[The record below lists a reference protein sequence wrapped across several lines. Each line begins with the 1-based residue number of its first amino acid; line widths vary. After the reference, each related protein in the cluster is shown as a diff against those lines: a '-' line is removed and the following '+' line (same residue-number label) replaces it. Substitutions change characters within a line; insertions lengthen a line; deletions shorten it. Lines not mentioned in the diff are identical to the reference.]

1 MWTSITAAYTLA
13 CITGAF
19 WAKQGERGISRKPR
33 GPHEPPSS
41 RGLREMLR
49 FKSNQIKNFISLRI
63 SKDWRFAHN

>member
-13 CITGAF
+13 CMTGAF
-19 WAKQGERGISRKPR
+19 WAKQGERGISREPR

-49 FKSNQIKNFISLRI
+49 LPRL
-63 SKDWRFAHN
+63 AHN